1 MDQDAFRR
9 TYREMNERHCAFE
22 KSLMARHCDC
32 SQAKKICIAE
42 REGVH
47 CISDEAQQQCLELLD
62 TLRLQARF
70 ALKSNNDNEVLPHG
84 KAMRLQVGGLRG
96 LFSALHPDQPI
107 PDAIEDV
114 FELINQAKET
124 YRRLDNF
131 PYQTLIQQVSAYKGR
146 QRGKK

>member
-9 TYREMNERHCAFE
+9 TYREMNERFCAYE
-22 KSLMARHCDC
+22 KSLLSRHCNC

-47 CISDEAQQQCLELLD
+47 CISDEANAQCLELLKN
-62 TLRLQARF
+62 LRHQARF

-96 LFSALHPDQPI
+96 LFSVLYPDQTTPEV
-107 PDAIEDV
+107 IEDV
-114 FELINQAKET
+114 FQLISRAKAEFNS
-124 YRRLDNF
+124 LDNLPF
-131 PYQTLIQQVSAYKGR
+131 QTLIQHVSAYQGR
-146 QRGKK
+146 RRLR

>member
-9 TYREMNERHCAFE
+9 TYREMNERFCAYE
-22 KSLMARHCDC
+22 KSLLSRHCDC

-47 CISDEAQQQCLELLD
+47 CISDEANAQCLELLKN
-62 TLRLQARF
+62 LRHQARF

-96 LFSALHPDQPI
+96 LYSVLYPDQTTPEV
-107 PDAIEDV
+107 IEDV
-114 FELINQAKET
+114 FQLISRAKAEFNS
-124 YRRLDNF
+124 LDNLPF
-131 PYQTLIQQVSAYKGR
+131 QTLIQHVSAYQGR
-146 QRGKK
+146 RRLR

>member
-9 TYREMNERHCAFE
+9 TYREMNERFCAYE
-22 KSLMARHCDC
+22 KSLLSRHCDC

-47 CISDEAQQQCLELLD
+47 CISDEANAQCLELLEN
-62 TLRLQARF
+62 LRHQARF

-96 LFSALHPDQPI
+96 LFSVLYPDQTTPEV
-107 PDAIEDV
+107 IEDV
-114 FELINQAKET
+114 FQLISRAKAEFNS
-124 YRRLDNF
+124 LDNLPF
-131 PYQTLIQQVSAYKGR
+131 QTLIQHVSAYQGR
-146 QRGKK
+146 RRLR

>member
-9 TYREMNERHCAFE
+9 TYREMNERFCAYE
-22 KSLMARHCDC
+22 KSLLSRHCDC

-47 CISDEAQQQCLELLD
+47 CISDEANTQCLELLEN
-62 TLRLQARF
+62 LRHQARF

-96 LFSALHPDQPI
+96 LYSVLYPDQTTPEV
-107 PDAIEDV
+107 IEDV
-114 FELINQAKET
+114 FQLISRAKAEFNS
-124 YRRLDNF
+124 LDNLPF
-131 PYQTLIQQVSAYKGR
+131 QTLIQHVSAYQGR
-146 QRGKK
+146 RRLR